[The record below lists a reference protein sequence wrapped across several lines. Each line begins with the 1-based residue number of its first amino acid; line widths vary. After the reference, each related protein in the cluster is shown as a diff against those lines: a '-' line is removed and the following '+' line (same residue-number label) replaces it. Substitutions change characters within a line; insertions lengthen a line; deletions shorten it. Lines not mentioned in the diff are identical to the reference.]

1 MPKTTKRVR
10 PLGGRTRPATKAM
23 PKFTPAPANLVS
35 KFESTLKDFPMAEH
49 RKMFGYPAAFV
60 NGHMFASLFQ
70 DRMMLRLPEEERDQ
84 FLAEFKTGLFEV
96 MPGRPMKEY
105 VLVPPAL
112 IQSPTKLRGWVRK
125 ALTYAQSLP
134 PKAKAK
140 KAR

>member
-23 PKFTPAPANLVS
+23 PKFTPAPAGLVS
-35 KFESTLKDFPMAEH
+35 KFENTLKDFPMAEQ

-60 NGHMFASLFQ
+60 NGQMFASLFQ
-70 DRMMLRLPEEERDQ
+70 DNMMLRLPEGERNQ
-84 FLAEFKTGLFEV
+84 FLAEFKTKLFEV

-112 IQSPTKLRGWVRK
+112 LSSPAKLKGWVQK
-125 ALTYAQSLP
+125 ALAHAQSLP
-134 PKAKAK
+134 PKVKTK